1 MGPDGATEKTD
12 APFHDVTDDGAASV
26 DGSVSS
32 GSETKIS
39 DGADNSDEE
48 EDLSSDE
55 EQEEEDELPDFL
67 QNNDID
73 ENDPEEA
80 RLQYEAAKFK
90 AASILSVSEDNLT
103 DLQMLQAL
111 AVAED
116 AARKGDDKF
125 STKRSLFKLNEA
137 KIEDLKAFLSLSTSP
152 KNSQQR
158 GVVEKKEGIGR
169 GGFLKRVSAVFQ
181 DIKGKCDEIDEQ
193 KRQER
198 EGQPSN
204 KEMVNAALLDLKAQV
219 AEYEKIVLA
228 GGKKP

>member
-1 MGPDGATEKTD
+1 
-12 APFHDVTDDGAASV
+12 
-26 DGSVSS
+26 
-32 GSETKIS
+32 
-39 DGADNSDEE
+39 
-48 EDLSSDE
+48 
-55 EQEEEDELPDFL
+55 
-67 QNNDID
+67 
-73 ENDPEEA
+73 
-80 RLQYEAAKFK
+80 
-90 AASILSVSEDNLT
+90 
-103 DLQMLQAL
+103 MLQAL

-158 GVVEKKEGIGR
+158 GVVEKKEGKNPFPSCSHFVAYKKTSFTPHLSQLKHTPFSFVNKPAIGIGR